1 MLYKFRKNIER
12 ILASQSLS
20 GSEAGI
26 LVCVSGGPDS
36 MALLDLMRQCPV
48 KIAAAHVNF
57 HLRPEECDND
67 QKLVEDYCNLHR
79 IELHVKH
86 FNTLEFARD
95 NGVSVEMA
103 ARELRYSWFE
113 EIRRSLGLAFIAVAH
128 NANDNAETLLL
139 NLTRGTGLRGIC
151 GMKGNG
157 GSCSRIIRPLL
168 GIERKS
174 IIDYL
179 NNHGIKYA
187 VDSTNASND
196 YKRNKLR
203 NSVFPLLKE
212 MNSSIIATMNS
223 NAANFNAAMEVL
235 DALRPQVFERICIN
249 SIEAYIGRVF
259 NCIDDIPGIFD
270 SFIQEKRTTRSR
282 RLALF
287 TYLSLKD
294 IFTAAVDIKL
304 LKAEKGWK
312 FWLHEWISGFGANPA
327 QTAELAAMIESE
339 QPKSAPGRM
348 VFPEHIA
355 IIERGFIK
363 IFTAGAAPLTS
374 LVSIEDKGTHYRA
387 TFQGSLPLEF
397 RKGTSPYIIRTPH
410 PGDSFTAF
418 GRNSGRKS
426 LSDYLTNLKIET
438 VLKNIMPL
446 ICINDEIAAITGIE
460 ISNKFRI

>member
-20 GSEAGI
+20 GSEDGI

-36 MALLDLMRQCPV
+36 MAMLDLMRQCSL

-57 HLRPEECDND
+57 HLRPGECDND
-67 QKLVEDYCNLHR
+67 QKLVEDYCKLHH

-86 FNTLEFARD
+86 FNTLEYARD

-113 EIRRSLGLAFIAVAH
+113 EIRQSLGLAFIAVAH

-179 NNHGIKYA
+179 NNHGVRYA

-235 DALRPQVFERICIN
+235 DGLRPHILEKICIN
-249 SIEAYIGRVF
+249 SPEEYIRRAYCADVSVPTE
-259 NCIDDIPGIFD
+259 CH
-270 SFIQEKRTTRSR
+270 TRSQR
-282 RLALF
+282 TASF
-287 TYLSLKD
+287 TYLALKD
-294 IFTAAVDIKL
+294 IFAGAMDIKEL
-304 LKAEKGWK
+304 RGEKGWK

-363 IFTAGAAPLTS
+363 IFKAAACPLAS
-374 LVSIEDKGTHYRA
+374 RVSIEDKGTHYRA

-410 PGDSFTAF
+410 PSDSFTAF

-446 ICINDEIAAITGIE
+446 ICINDEIAAIAGIE

>member
-36 MALLDLMRQCPV
+36 MALLDLMRQCSV

-57 HLRPEECDND
+57 HLRPGECDTD
-67 QKLVEDYCNLHR
+67 QKLVEDYCQLHH

-86 FNTLEFARD
+86 FNTLEYARD
-95 NGVSVEMA
+95 NSVSVEMA

-157 GSCSRIIRPLL
+157 SSCSRIIRPLL

-179 NNHGIKYA
+179 NNHGVGYA

-212 MNSSIIATMNS
+212 INSSIIATMNS

-235 DALRPQVFERICIN
+235 DGLRPHILEKICIN
-249 SIEAYIGRVF
+249 SPEEYIRRAYCADVSVPTECR
-259 NCIDDIPGIFD
+259 
-270 SFIQEKRTTRSR
+270 TRSQR
-282 RLALF
+282 TASF
-287 TYLSLKD
+287 TYLALKD
-294 IFTAAVDIKL
+294 IFAGAMDIKEL
-304 LKAEKGWK
+304 TGERGWK
-312 FWLHEWISGFGANPA
+312 FWLHEWISGFGANSA

-348 VFPEHIA
+348 IFPEHIA

-363 IFTAGAAPLTS
+363 VFKAGVSPLTS
-374 LVSIEDKGTHYRA
+374 LVSIEDEGTHYMA
-387 TFQGSLPLEF
+387 TFQGCLPLEF

-426 LSDYLTNLKIET
+426 LSDYLTNIKIET

-446 ICINDEIAAITGIE
+446 ICINDEIAAIAGIE
-460 ISNKFRI
+460 ISNKYRI

>member
-86 FNTLEFARD
+86 FNTMEYARD

-179 NNHGIKYA
+179 NNHGVGYA

-235 DALRPQVFERICIN
+235 DGLRPHILEKICIN
-249 SIEAYIGRVF
+249 SPEEYIRRAYCADVTVPTECR
-259 NCIDDIPGIFD
+259 
-270 SFIQEKRTTRSR
+270 TRSR
-282 RLALF
+282 RIAGF
-287 TYLSLKD
+287 TYLALKD
-294 IFTAAVDIKL
+294 IFAGAMDIKEL
-304 LKAEKGWK
+304 SGEKGWK

-363 IFTAGAAPLTS
+363 IFKAGASPLTS
-374 LVSIEDKGTHYRA
+374 RVSIEDKGTHYMA

-446 ICINDEIAAITGIE
+446 ICINDEIAAIAGIE